1 MNVFSFL
8 CLFLLFHYFY
18 LSTHHPSLQS
28 MTTTSDT
35 SHHLSPL
42 IANPQ
47 DHFVR
52 LLKDITQLQ
61 WVRESLPVQAKYYE
75 GLKQRHERETHLK
88 NLLEKPM

>member
-1 MNVFSFL
+1 
-8 CLFLLFHYFY
+8 
-18 LSTHHPSLQS
+18 

-35 SHHLSPL
+35 SHHFSPL
-42 IANPQ
+42 IVDPQ
-47 DHFVR
+47 EQFVR

-88 NLLEKPM
+88 TLLEKQMYT